1 MNERT
6 AVFLGAAFGAAA
18 GALAGY
24 LFLTERGQ
32 RLRDDLGPR
41 LEALLRDAGQL
52 RETVERARSAAAEG
66 WRAVSDAAG
75 EAPRWPET
83 DQQAPF

>member
-6 AVFLGAAFGAAA
+6 AVFFGAALGAAA

-24 LFLTERGQ
+24 LFLTERG
-32 RLRDDLGPR
+32 RRVREELEPR
-41 LEALLRDAGQL
+41 LEGLLRDAGRL
-52 RETVERARSAAAEG
+52 RETVERARDAASEG
-66 WRAVSDAAG
+66 WRAVSDVTAEGA
-75 EAPRWPET
+75 RWPET